1 LVIIGDPEPHKLL
14 KCTFSITNYSSSD
27 CSIYKGVN
35 FAIFFNQRN
44 LSVRLRSKLIDY
56 ISFLCRSREIKTYFA
71 APLTLGWEWALGP
84 RSSAYGCI
92 SICCLVSE
100 PRTLPR
106 NTTPN
111 RTRLLHLFVYLAGI
125 VFQFQGSAS
134 VCLFSC
140 ALTPDCL
147 LWFAGVV
154 PAATA
159 TAEWI
164 TKQAVAN
171 CNLIRKK
178 FATQSA

>member
-1 LVIIGDPEPHKLL
+1 
-14 KCTFSITNYSSSD
+14 
-27 CSIYKGVN
+27 
-35 FAIFFNQRN
+35 
-44 LSVRLRSKLIDY
+44 
-56 ISFLCRSREIKTYFA
+56 
-71 APLTLGWEWALGP
+71 
-84 RSSAYGCI
+84 
-92 SICCLVSE
+92 
-100 PRTLPR
+100 
-106 NTTPN
+106 
-111 RTRLLHLFVYLAGI
+111 LHLFVYLAGI

-164 TKQAVAN
+164 NKQAVAN